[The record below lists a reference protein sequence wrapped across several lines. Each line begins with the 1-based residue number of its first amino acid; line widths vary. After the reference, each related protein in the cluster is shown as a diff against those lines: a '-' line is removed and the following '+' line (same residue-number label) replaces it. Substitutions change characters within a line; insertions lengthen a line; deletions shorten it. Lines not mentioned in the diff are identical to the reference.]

1 MIKNTGQTNQQP
13 LKIPAAILALNL
25 PSWMPWQV
33 NQTVA
38 KHLRQVARMPT
49 TESEIAREVDLLY
62 PELEGTDIPSKRR
75 RQMRVCARV
84 TILLAFAASQV
95 EVEDDEVFGGEEYA
109 QVSEA
114 QLRPV
119 TGAGV
124 SVTTERSIADTVKSA
139 KEERERKRRQ
149 EELQQV
155 LQWLSDCAAALRHY
169 ERQEG
174 EKLAQRLADKPQML
188 PTGPEHAP

>member
-1 MIKNTGQTNQQP
+1 M
-13 LKIPAAILALNL
+13 
-25 PSWMPWQV
+25 
-33 NQTVA
+33 
-38 KHLRQVARMPT
+38 
-49 TESEIAREVDLLY
+49 LY

-84 TILLAFAASQV
+84 TILLAIAESQV
-95 EVEDDEVFGGEEYA
+95 EFEDEEVFGGEEYA
-109 QVSEA
+109 KVSEI

-119 TGAGV
+119 TGASV
-124 SVTTERSIADTVKSA
+124 SVTTERALADAAKSA

-155 LQWLSDCAAALRHY
+155 LQWLNDCAAALRHY

-174 EKLAQRLADKPQML
+174 EKPNRRLADKPQML
-188 PTGPEHAP
+188 PTGPER